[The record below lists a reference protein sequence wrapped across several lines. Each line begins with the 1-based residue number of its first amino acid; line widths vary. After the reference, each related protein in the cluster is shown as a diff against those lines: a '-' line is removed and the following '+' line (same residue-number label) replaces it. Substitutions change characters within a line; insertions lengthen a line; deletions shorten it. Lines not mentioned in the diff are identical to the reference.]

1 MSFQDDSHILSR
13 LGILESKE
21 ESPRKIHHS
30 PQKANS
36 QLPSE
41 KDRFVEVSIDGTA
54 DAKSDSDDEPIF
66 DRNSLL
72 SPNRGVKVYRR
83 KHESSFT
90 CVYLVLLLTYL
101 AVGISSPLPWVT
113 LQSRKEIPYTL
124 LLQNSAGLLVGC
136 LTGKLLCQRLNLVC
150 LSFFATAA
158 LCGLS
163 WIISEFPEVT
173 DARIISCM
181 LGFVSGNILYAGPA
195 IWLIYWRGYN
205 RKALFLYVVIAIG
218 SSVIVTTRDNSS
230 LNAGSLGLLSPSVIL
245 HKRQAD
251 APLPLS
257 DTAFNST
264 LSPNATSAKPK
275 KPHIVE
281 GIKTVET
288 KSEQNEQM
296 RKAAASNKTQPPP
309 TTVAPVADNNTTA
322 AEISLKSSTVDDSRT
337 TEATLPTTSTS
348 PTTSSPSSTEATTP
362 PSTRAADF
370 LQSSVATPTI
380 STSTD
385 PTPLNPYPTNVR
397 LVTVV
402 TTTIIAFYILASTFC
417 CIPCSVASD
426 LKFLRLFDPSVA
438 GLTVGCRIRLTLVQI
453 ISSFMEG
460 LVELTAVALSL
471 QQNTTNTLVFHHIVV
486 VVSRATVMISGP
498 VAYSLTGCCIAMLF
512 SLLGSVLLLISS
524 TDSSVG
530 LTLASAGT
538 GVFGLLVFFY
548 IEICVSPRGG
558 TQLDYFVFPSV
569 VGRCLCTAL
578 AAIISVDESQMMGVV
593 LFANA
598 PLLLLFILL
607 VKSLRKAARLKE
619 IMEYSSS
626 PVMEAVGE
634 YVSLIERDI
643 DYDSA
648 EELDD
653 GDGLAG

>member
-54 DAKSDSDDEPIF
+54 DAKSDSDEEPIF

-101 AVGISSPLPWVT
+101 AVGISCPLPWVT
-113 LQSRKEIPYTL
+113 LQSRKKIPYTL

-136 LTGKLLCQRLNLVC
+136 LT
-150 LSFFATAA
+150 
-158 LCGLS
+158 
-163 WIISEFPEVT
+163 
-173 DARIISCM
+173 
-181 LGFVSGNILYAGPA
+181 
-195 IWLIYWRGYN
+195 
-205 RKALFLYVVIAIG
+205 
-218 SSVIVTTRDNSS
+218 
-230 LNAGSLGLLSPSVIL
+230 GSLGLLSPSVIL

-257 DTAFNST
+257 DAAFNST

-296 RKAAASNKTQPPP
+296 RKAVASNKTQPPP
-309 TTVAPVADNNTTA
+309 TTVAPVADNSSTT
-322 AEISLKSSTVDDSRT
+322 AEISPKPSTVDDSQT
-337 TEATLPTTSTS
+337 TESTLPTTSTS
-348 PTTSSPSSTEATTP
+348 PTTSSPSTTEVTTP
-362 PSTRAADF
+362 PSTRAAGF
-370 LQSSVATPTI
+370 LQSSVPASAI

-385 PTPLNPYPTNVR
+385 PAPLNPYPTNVR

-402 TTTIIAFYILASTFC
+402 TTTVIGFYLLASLFC
-417 CIPCSVASD
+417 CVPCSVTSD
-426 LKFLRLFDPSVA
+426 LKFLR
-438 GLTVGCRIRLTLVQI
+438 
-453 ISSFMEG
+453 
-460 LVELTAVALSL
+460 
-471 QQNTTNTLVFHHIVV
+471 VF
-486 VVSRATVMISGP
+486 
-498 VAYSLTGCCIAMLF
+498 
-512 SLLGSVLLLISS
+512 
-524 TDSSVG
+524 
-530 LTLASAGT
+530 
-538 GVFGLLVFFY
+538 
-548 IEICVSPRGG
+548 
-558 TQLDYFVFPSV
+558 
-569 VGRCLCTAL
+569 
-578 AAIISVDESQMMGVV
+578 
-593 LFANA
+593 
-598 PLLLLFILL
+598 
-607 VKSLRKAARLKE
+607 RLKE

-626 PVMEAVGE
+626 PVIEAVGE

>member
-1 MSFQDDSHILSR
+1 MRYFKWLRYRPQSWKEDV
-13 LGILESKE
+13 LGE
-21 ESPRKIHHS
+21 
-30 PQKANS
+30 
-36 QLPSE
+36 LP
-41 KDRFVEVSIDGTA
+41 
-54 DAKSDSDDEPIF
+54 
-66 DRNSLL
+66 L
-72 SPNRGVKVYRR
+72 RG
-83 KHESSFT
+83 ESSFSE
-90 CVYLVLLLTYL
+90 LG
-101 AVGISSPLPWVT
+101 VGGVAAEV
-113 LQSRKEIPYTL
+113 RR
-124 LLQNSAGLLVGC
+124 
-136 LTGKLLCQRLNLVC
+136 KLLCQRLNLVC

-173 DARIISCM
+173 DARVISCM
-181 LGFVSGNILYAGPA
+181 LGVVSGNILYAGLA

-251 APLPLS
+251 APFPLN
-257 DTAFNST
+257 DTAYNST
-264 LSPNATSAKPK
+264 SSPDATTVKPK
-275 KPHIVE
+275 KPQVVE

-288 KSEQNEQM
+288 KSEQNEHM
-296 RKAAASNKTQPPP
+296 RKAAASNKTQPTS
-309 TTVAPVADNNTTA
+309 TTVAPVADNSSTTA
-322 AEISLKSSTVDDSRT
+322 VTSPNSSTVDDSRT
-337 TEATLPTTSTS
+337 TESTLPTTS
-348 PTTSSPSSTEATTP
+348 PSPSTASPSTAPPSTTEAATP
-362 PSTRAADF
+362 PSTRAAGF
-370 LQSSVATPTI
+370 LQSSTPTYTI

-385 PTPLNPYPTNVR
+385 LTPPNPYPTNVR
-397 LVTVV
+397 LVTIV
-402 TTTIIAFYILASTFC
+402 TTTVIVFYLLGSILC
-417 CIPCSVASD
+417 CIPCSVTSD

-438 GLTVGCRIRLTLVQI
+438 GLTIGCRIRLTLVQI
-453 ISSFMEG
+453 TASFMEG
-460 LVELTAVALSL
+460 LIELVAVALSL
-471 QQNTTNTLVFHHIVV
+471 QQNATNTLVFHHIII
-486 VVSRATVMISGP
+486 VVSRVTVMIAGP
-498 VAYSLTGCCIAMLF
+498 IAYSLSGCCFALLF
-512 SLLGSVLLLISS
+512 SLLGSVLLLMSS

-530 LTLASAGT
+530 FALASAGT

-569 VGRCLCTAL
+569 VGRCLCSAL
-578 AAIISVDESQMMGVV
+578 AALIPSVDSSQIIGVV

-626 PVMEAVGE
+626 PMLEAVGE

-643 DYDSA
+643 SYDSA